1 MTTGKFEMTISN
13 PSSGKMC
20 DPDHKSLDWK
30 KMKTSNLEISISN
43 PFTKNLRGDI
53 NFLELKNFR

>member
-20 DPDHKSLDWK
+20 DPDHKFLDWK
-30 KMKTSNLEISISN
+30 KMKTSNLEVSISN
-43 PFTKNLRGDI
+43 P
-53 NFLELKNFR
+53 

>member
-20 DPDHKSLDWK
+20 DPDIKSLDRK

-43 PFTKNLRGDI
+43 P
-53 NFLELKNFR
+53 